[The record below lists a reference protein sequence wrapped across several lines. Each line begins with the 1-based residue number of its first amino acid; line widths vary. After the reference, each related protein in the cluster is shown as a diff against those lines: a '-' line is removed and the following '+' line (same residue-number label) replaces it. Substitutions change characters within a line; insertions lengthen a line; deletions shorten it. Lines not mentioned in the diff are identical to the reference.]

1 MDFDTSAILLAWLA
15 IAVLA
20 FAMAGLL
27 RQVVLLRSA
36 LAGSEAGG
44 LGPGIGAPAPAL
56 PGIEYAGRRTVLLF
70 ADDKCESCRS
80 ILDALAAESE
90 DPSMADVVVLF
101 SGSANGHA
109 VAPERLFVQQSE
121 LFDRLAV
128 NVTPFALMVD
138 ADSRIV
144 AAEPV
149 GSAAMLDEFRTYGA
163 RTEIRST

>member
-27 RQVVLLRSA
+27 RQVVFLRSA
-36 LAGSEAGG
+36 LAGSDAGA
-44 LGPGIGAPAPAL
+44 LGPAIGASAPAL
-56 PGIEYAGRRTVLLF
+56 PGIEYAGTRTVLLF
-70 ADDKCESCRS
+70 ADDGCESCRS
-80 ILDALAAESE
+80 ILDALASE
-90 DPSMADVVVLF
+90 PDDPSMADVVVLF

-109 VAPERLFVQQSE
+109 LAPDRLFVQQSE

-128 NVTPFALMVD
+128 NVTPFALMVG

-149 GSAAMLDEFRTYGA
+149 GSVEMLDEFRSYGT
-163 RTEIRST
+163 RTETRSA